1 MKHCLMCGSPSGRCK
16 FCSTCKIEKDRAS
29 AIVSQNAKKLKLLL
43 KTRRITPSGF
53 EKFLLYVE
61 HITRYGKVLMKYKTA
76 EELRKLIV
84 VNNYK
89 NN

>member
-1 MKHCLMCGSPSGRCK
+1 MCGSPSGRCK

-29 AIVSQNAKKLKLLL
+29 AIISQNAKKLTKLLRTKRL
-43 KTRRITPSGF
+43 TPSWF

-61 HITRYGKVLMKYKTA
+61 NITKYGKILMKYKTA
-76 EELRKLIV
+76 DELRKLIV

-89 NN
+89 DS